1 MEIIGAVCCFSRC
14 EHLNHQNLSYFTQP
28 MRSNSTHARHRK
40 CRQDTKMRVTRHAA
54 VTCRRRRIQQATIDE
69 SSSHV
74 LIHTHRRGPRANV
87 SATSVTLESE
97 SLKPSILGGLFPS
110 GASRHPKNE
119 MNQIKLSRGTWIW
132 TVCCC
137 KSLTIVIV
145 VCPSTRSAP
154 IAIAITAEVSFS
166 INQRQHFEILTRLRI
181 TVDVKTWPTGQQDFD
196 SRAGC
201 LSLLAK
207 HANVAR
213 LFKCQGCVS

>member
-1 MEIIGAVCCFSRC
+1 MPWTFSLQQIMEIIGAVCGFSRY

-97 SLKPSILGGLFPS
+97 SLKPSILGGAVPIWCLE
-110 GASRHPKNE
+110 APKKRNE
-119 MNQIKLSRGTWIW
+119 PNQVEPWHMDL
-132 TVCCC
+132 
-137 KSLTIVIV
+137 
-145 VCPSTRSAP
+145 
-154 IAIAITAEVSFS
+154 
-166 INQRQHFEILTRLRI
+166 N
-181 TVDVKTWPTGQQDFD
+181 
-196 SRAGC
+196 C
-201 LSLLAK
+201 LLL
-207 HANVAR
+207 
-213 LFKCQGCVS
+213 